1 MCVPRHGWCQCQQN
15 CLNEAS
21 ISSNSGNGG
30 IEGVAIVVA
39 VVVLVVDVVV
49 VVVVVAV
56 AIVVNA
62 FVGTRLIHNRIFL
75 MIFGPSWIDEMGFK
89 TC

>member
-1 MCVPRHGWCQCQQN
+1 M
-15 CLNEAS
+15 
-21 ISSNSGNGG
+21 
-30 IEGVAIVVA
+30 
-39 VVVLVVDVVV
+39 VVLVVDVVV